1 MIFPAQMENIAIII
15 IHIVKKCNHHR
26 GVRTG
31 MRCVCKKIQ
40 FFDTLRKDCADYI
53 KKTCQKCASFR
64 TGEPPGEDGDGNRQ
78 KPFLLSGMTCAC
90 LYKKIGIQE
99 KVNFVKTF
107 FYVHFVQKTS
117 PSPNDFY

>member
-1 MIFPAQMENIAIII
+1 MENIAIII
-15 IHIVKKCNHHR
+15 IHIMEKCNHHR

-64 TGEPPGEDGDGNRQ
+64 PGEPPGEDGDGNRQ
-78 KPFLLSGMTCAC
+78 KLLLSAGTTCA
-90 LYKKIGIQE
+90 LLNKKIQAQE
-99 KVNFVKTF
+99 TINSEKTF
-107 FYVHFVQKTS
+107 FYVHITQKMAIRT
-117 PSPNDFY
+117 NNFY